1 MFFQE
6 LNLMLRPHSAGG
18 TLKQRCHSQNAS
30 NVFRPHFAGGIEKH
44 AITGHLCLR
53 RTRSVK
59 SPYRDVI
66 IFNFFFLPRE
76 SEKAAFSNSC
86 VLKSVF
92 ENLRVCDG

>member
-66 IFNFFFLPRE
+66 VFNFFSFRA
-76 SEKAAFSNSC
+76 KA
-86 VLKSVF
+86 KSRRF
-92 ENLRVCDG
+92 QIPPF